1 MAKSVQPVR
10 IFALI
15 TRGLSIDC
23 TILSKNLIS
32 DNIAIGSF
40 LPNLHIC
47 LYKIVNSLILV
58 LKGNL
63 LLQSRTICDAVEQTL
78 KWTASGKANGLIR
91 PYRRLRI
98 AAYQTLSLWCR
109 TMKYA
114 SGVERISENLIVQI
128 LHDITPF
135 ENEVKLKILRG
146 ASNLSKKAK
155 KRLIKAQN
163 EETNLAQS
171 FANSQNTKQLLS
183 DDGNQELCEIALKC
197 LNDTLTAAS
206 CFIKPVL
213 HKVLHENIVTIC
225 LTIVSS
231 ANLTGTLFENANC
244 RKYVYECLA
253 TLILSAH
260 HLCPPPT
267 QYASTIFSISGI
279 TDKNSDVRDMATNKL
294 RIIEKIL
301 HPNKESFYFS
311 TDINSYLDAINK
323 KNLKNAFQFE
333 QLLQN
338 GTNEHDNSEDIEMN
352 IEAPLQNDSLKPP
365 HSGET
370 ITEENLDLD
379 DVVLEVSDD
388 NNENENKVVSKENGD
403 VSTEKKRIINVDNI
417 TESNICLISD
427 DEADGNVSENSIIMF
442 EDTDDDVRILDAP
455 PTTTKITSTT
465 ESNGES
471 PAKKPKMQEGS
482 EVEQDKNSDD
492 MVEEIMSSFIE
503 EINEN
508 LL

>member
-40 LPNLHIC
+40 LPHLHIC

-63 LLQSRTICDAVEQTL
+63 LLQSRLICDAVKQTL

-91 PYRRLRI
+91 PYRKLRI

-109 TMKYA
+109 TVKYA

-183 DDGNQELCEIALKC
+183 DDGNQELCEMALKC
-197 LNDTLTAAS
+197 LIDTLTAAS

-231 ANLTGTLFENANC
+231 ANLTGTLFDSANC

-267 QYASTIFSISGI
+267 QYATTIFSICGT
-279 TDKNSDVRDMATNKL
+279 TDKNSDVRDTATKKL

-301 HPNKESFYFS
+301 HPSKESFYFS
-311 TDINSYLDAINK
+311 TDVNSYLDAINK

-338 GTNEHDNSEDIEMN
+338 GTNEHDNSEDFEMN
-352 IEAPLQNDSLKPP
+352 IEVPLQKDSLNTS

-370 ITEENLDLD
+370 LIEKNLVLE
-379 DVVLEVSDD
+379 DVVLDID
-388 NNENENKVVSKENGD
+388 NNGNEVVSRENN
-403 VSTEKKRIINVDNI
+403 VSTEKKSIINVDNI
-417 TESNICLISD
+417 SESNICLISD

-442 EDTDDDVRILDAP
+442 EDTDDDVKILEAP

-465 ESNGES
+465 ETNGES
-471 PAKKPKMQEGS
+471 PAKKPKMQEAS
-482 EVEQDKNSDD
+482 DVELDKNSDD
-492 MVEEIMSSFIE
+492 MVEEIMSTFIE